1 MNRIIAYFL
10 HNRILSAFVL
20 IAIVLGG
27 LSTAPFN
34 WHGGLVPRNPVAV
47 DAIPDIGDNQQII
60 STELMGRSPKDMQ
73 DQVTYPL
80 TTALM
85 GIPGVKTIRSSSMM
99 GMSFIYIIFNE
110 GVDFY
115 WSRSRILEKLNSL
128 PAGLLPEGVK
138 PQLGPDATAL
148 GQIFWYTLEGRDTKT
163 GRPAGGW
170 NPEELRTL
178 QDYYVRYQLSSAE
191 GVSEVASVG
200 GFVKEYQVDLDPEA
214 MRAYDINLVQVMQA
228 VKNSNIDVGAGTME
242 INRAEYIIRGL
253 GYVKKLDDL
262 ENAPVTS
269 REGIPVR
276 VKDLARVS
284 FGPGDRRGGLDKEG
298 QEAVGGV
305 VVAREGSNPLEVI
318 NNVKEK
324 IKEMQTAMP
333 EKTLKDGSV
342 SKVTVVPFYDRETE
356 LLDKTLQLMRDEY
369 ANGSTSLT
377 DILQTL
383 REKVDYDLLKAEAY
397 AQYNGL
403 VAEME
408 RLAVSRDYSLSKFK
422 ER

>member
-1 MNRIIAYFL
+1 MDKIIAYFL
-10 HNRILSAFVL
+10 HNRIVSAFVL
-20 IAIVLGG
+20 IAILLGG

-34 WHGGLVPRNPVAV
+34 WHSGLVPRSPVAV

-60 STELMGRSPKDMQ
+60 STEWMGRSPKDIQ

-85 GIPGVKTIRSSSMM
+85 GIPDVKTIRSTSMM

-128 PAGLLPEGVK
+128 PTGLLPEGVK

-214 MRAYDINLVQVMQA
+214 MRSYGINLVQVMQA

-242 INRAEYIIRGL
+242 INQAEYIIRGL
-253 GYVKKLDDL
+253 GYVKKLSDL

-269 REGIPVR
+269 REGVPVR

-284 FGPGDRRGGLDKEG
+284 FGPGDRRSPRREQSAGGH
-298 QEAVGGV
+298 Q
-305 VVAREGSNPLEVI
+305 
-318 NNVKEK
+318 
-324 IKEMQTAMP
+324 
-333 EKTLKDGSV
+333 
-342 SKVTVVPFYDRETE
+342 
-356 LLDKTLQLMRDEY
+356 
-369 ANGSTSLT
+369 
-377 DILQTL
+377 
-383 REKVDYDLLKAEAY
+383 
-397 AQYNGL
+397 
-403 VAEME
+403 
-408 RLAVSRDYSLSKFK
+408 
-422 ER
+422 

>member
-1 MNRIIAYFL
+1 
-10 HNRILSAFVL
+10 
-20 IAIVLGG
+20 
-27 LSTAPFN
+27 
-34 WHGGLVPRNPVAV
+34 
-47 DAIPDIGDNQQII
+47 
-60 STELMGRSPKDMQ
+60 
-73 DQVTYPL
+73 
-80 TTALM
+80 
-85 GIPGVKTIRSSSMM
+85 
-99 GMSFIYIIFNE
+99 
-110 GVDFY
+110 
-115 WSRSRILEKLNSL
+115 
-128 PAGLLPEGVK
+128 
-138 PQLGPDATAL
+138 
-148 GQIFWYTLEGRDTKT
+148 
-163 GRPAGGW
+163 
-170 NPEELRTL
+170 
-178 QDYYVRYQLSSAE
+178 
-191 GVSEVASVG
+191 
-200 GFVKEYQVDLDPEA
+200 
-214 MRAYDINLVQVMQA
+214 MRAYGINLVQVMQA